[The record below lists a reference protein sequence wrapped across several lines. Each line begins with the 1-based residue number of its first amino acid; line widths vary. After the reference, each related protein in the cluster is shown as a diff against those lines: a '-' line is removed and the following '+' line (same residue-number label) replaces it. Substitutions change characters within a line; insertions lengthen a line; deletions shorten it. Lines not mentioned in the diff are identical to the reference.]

1 MNLFDCTSP
10 RFISMSA
17 WLPMCLN
24 PVSVSVKLTPSALAM
39 VLRILEDTV
48 EARKW
53 TFSSGTLLSPLCLWH
68 SSSHQ
73 PSNPPISFPDRIFHV
88 PSPLRCATPS
98 LSASGSLA
106 RM

>member
-1 MNLFDCTSP
+1 MQKERDKLTNKMNLFDCTSP
-10 RFISMSA
+10 RFIRMSA

-53 TFSSGTLLSPLCLWH
+53 IFSSGTLLS
-68 SSSHQ
+68 SAVKRSIGSTTV
-73 PSNPPISFPDRIFHV
+73 FHNHGEG
-88 PSPLRCATPS
+88 PY
-98 LSASGSLA
+98 
-106 RM
+106 